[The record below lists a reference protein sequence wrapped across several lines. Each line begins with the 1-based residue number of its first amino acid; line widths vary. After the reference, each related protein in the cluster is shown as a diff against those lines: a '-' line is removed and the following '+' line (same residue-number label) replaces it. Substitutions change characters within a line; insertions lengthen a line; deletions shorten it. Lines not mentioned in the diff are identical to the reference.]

1 MIPRDTVPADLAPG
15 VQYSHGMT
23 QSDISPEEFDL
34 VVGPAP
40 FNAHEGISQLLETV
54 GLPVPGHADV
64 PVQMMAAFAGP
75 HLVGCVGWE
84 SFGPQALLRSLAV
97 QPSMRGQGVGQ
108 VLVDCLL
115 DVMAGMEVE
124 EVYLLTTEAA
134 GFFTRFGFEAVERS
148 SVPEPVHGSG
158 EFALDCCQ
166 TAVVMKRNL
175 ADREVN
181 A

>member
-1 MIPRDTVPADLAPG
+1 
-15 VQYSHGMT
+15 MT
-23 QSDISPEEFDL
+23 QTDITPEEFDL

-40 FNAHEGISQLLETV
+40 FNAHEGISHLLETA
-54 GLPVPGHADV
+54 GLPIPGHADV

-84 SFGPQALLRSLAV
+84 SFGQQALLRSLAV
-97 QPSMRGQGVGQ
+97 HPSMRGQGVGQ

-115 DVMAGMEVE
+115 DVMAGMEVDD
-124 EVYLLTTEAA
+124 VYLLTTEAA
-134 GFFTRFGFEAVERS
+134 GFFARFGFETIERS
-148 SVPEPVHGSG
+148 NVPGPVQGSG

-175 ADREVN
+175 GDREVKS
-181 A
+181 